1 MLPLA
6 CLVPP
11 ICVCWDVAGKLRP
24 HLFIEA
30 QGNLHVLLNAIS
42 DVLTDKRFEL
52 PLEKA
57 QKACLSAKKLIDC
70 SKRQAKQSILPH
82 IHKRAVKWHTLKERM

>member
-6 CLVPP
+6 HLAPP
-11 ICVCWDVAGKLRP
+11 IRVCWDVADNLRP

-30 QGNLHVLLNAIS
+30 QGNLHVLLSAIS

-52 PLEKA
+52 PSEKV
-57 QKACLSAKKLIDC
+57 QKACLSAEKLIDC
-70 SKRQAKQSILPH
+70 SKYRQSTLFCH
-82 IHKRAVKWHTLKERM
+82 IYIKGL